1 MKHEMNKWTNFFLI
15 FVSILFLLTNRT
27 VLASSGTD
35 DPVLLL
41 SRLNLDAPGMEKVK
55 AATDPQ
61 EAIKELWSV
70 YRNGGAGKHPVSRED
85 KRKSLQNYASARDF
99 ELADD
104 AMKHIL
110 CGAGGHPSFFRGEEI
125 DWINNPV
132 ADSEWIWQLN
142 RMGFWNAMA
151 KVYWHTG
158 DEKYAA
164 EWVRQFL
171 QWTKNTPNDR
181 QHANAWRSIEA
192 GIRGYAWMSLFQH
205 FLDSPHFTPEVLTSF
220 LNSCYDHAAF
230 LMKKY
235 SKSSNWALMEAEGMA
250 YIAIMFPQFKDAE
263 AWRKEAFRRLNAET
277 SIQVYPD
284 GHQRELCMGY
294 HVGCINW
301 FFRTFELAKMNNL
314 DGEFDPNYLKTI
326 EKMCEVP
333 MKISFP
339 DGRHTQFGDDSR
351 GQPGQERRQYRHWAA
366 LFNRP
371 DFLYIASEGKEG
383 ICPEQTAN
391 ALPQSGLYSFRNT
404 WASDAVFMAL
414 KCGPDGGWHC
424 QPDNGTFVLSAGGR
438 ILMPDAGNYIYSGDP
453 EGREW
458 FRQTRVHKTLTL
470 DHKNSRYV
478 PRLLQWKPGDKL
490 DILVVENDSYDDLTH
505 RRAVFFVDKTYFV
518 IVDEAIGNATG
529 QLDLHYQLSPGNILA
544 EKDNHKISTTYADG
558 WNVAVQMQ
566 PQEGLKYVKE
576 EGLLSSEYLK
586 KEPCPA
592 FAWQIHKKT
601 TEGIRLITVLTPY
614 NTAQAPDV
622 QIEMIEETPVG
633 GTKLRLRVN
642 AGQITEIGYDL

>member
-1 MKHEMNKWTNFFLI
+1 MKHELKKRKN
-15 FVSILFLLTNRT
+15 SLFLLVSGLFFVTYQ
-27 VLASSGTD
+27 VIFASSDTD
-35 DPVLLL
+35 NPALLL
-41 SRLNLDAPGMEKVK
+41 SRLNLNAPGLEKVK
-55 AATDPQ
+55 AAPDPK
-61 EAIKELWSV
+61 EAIKELWVV
-70 YRNGGAGKHPVSRED
+70 YRNGGTGKHPVRRED
-85 KRKSLQNYASARDF
+85 KGKSLQNYASSKDF
-99 ELADD
+99 ALADD

-142 RMGFWNAMA
+142 RMYFWNAMA

-164 EWVRQFL
+164 EWARQLL

-192 GIRGYAWMSLFQH
+192 GIRGHAWMNLFQH
-205 FLDSPHFTPEVLTSF
+205 FFDSPHFTPEVLTSF

-230 LMKKY
+230 LMTKY

-263 AWRKEAFRRLNAET
+263 VWRKEAFRRLNAET

-294 HVGCINW
+294 HVGCISW
-301 FFRTFELAKMNNL
+301 FYKTFELAKLNNL
-314 DGEFDPNYLKTI
+314 EQEFDPNYLKTI

-351 GQPGQERRQYRHWAA
+351 GKPGQERISYRRWAT
-366 LFNRP
+366 LFDRT
-371 DFLYIASEGKEG
+371 DFLYVATEGKEG
-383 ICPEQTAN
+383 APPKQTAH
-391 ALPQSGLYSFRNT
+391 ALPQSGLYSFRSS
-404 WASDAVFMAL
+404 WDSDALFMAL

-453 EGREW
+453 EGRAW

-470 DHKNSRYV
+470 DNKNSRYA
-478 PRLLQWKPGDKL
+478 PRLLQWKPGDNL
-490 DILVVENDSYDDLTH
+490 DVLVVENDSYDNLTH
-505 RRAVFFVDKTYFV
+505 RRAVFFVDKTYFI
-518 IVDEAIGNATG
+518 IVDEAIGTATG
-529 QLDLHYQLSPGNILA
+529 QLDLHYQLAPGDILT
-544 EKDNHKISTTYADG
+544 EKDNCKISTTFADG
-558 WNVAVQMQ
+558 WNIAVQMQ
-566 PQEGLKYVKE
+566 PYKGLKYIKE
-576 EGLLSSEYLK
+576 EGQLSPEYLK

-592 FAWQIHKKT
+592 FAWQVNKIT
-601 TEGIRLITVLTPY
+601 TEGVRFITVLTPF
-614 NTAQAPDV
+614 NTAKAPDV
-622 QIEMIEETPVG
+622 QVEVVGKTPIG
-633 GTKLRLRVN
+633 GTKLRLKVIS
-642 AGQITEIGYDL
+642 GSTTEIGYDL